1 MLPESLICFKIIDI
15 FSVQSE
21 KVHEYLSCAW
31 GIFESDPAKSK
42 EDDTERIFIRG
53 VPIHNYDE
61 ETLRDVKKNSSMILF
76 KKTFIKFQD
85 CFLSKFKKK
94 FTWFLNN
101 LDMNLPIFY
110 EIEKE
115 QLEILERYLSNS
127 TSRILPYEFLDYLL
141 DILFMI
147 KRQFIEL
154 SLPNLT
160 TPSNNFYK

>member
-1 MLPESLICFKIIDI
+1 MLL
-15 FSVQSE
+15 
-21 KVHEYLSCAW
+21 
-31 GIFESDPAKSK
+31 
-42 EDDTERIFIRG
+42 
-53 VPIHNYDE
+53 
-61 ETLRDVKKNSSMILF
+61 
-76 KKTFIKFQD
+76 D

-101 LDMNLPIFY
+101 LDMSLPLFY
-110 EIEKE
+110 EIETE

-154 SLPNLT
+154 SLPNLN
-160 TPSNNFYK
+160 TPSFSLKFFSNINFFY